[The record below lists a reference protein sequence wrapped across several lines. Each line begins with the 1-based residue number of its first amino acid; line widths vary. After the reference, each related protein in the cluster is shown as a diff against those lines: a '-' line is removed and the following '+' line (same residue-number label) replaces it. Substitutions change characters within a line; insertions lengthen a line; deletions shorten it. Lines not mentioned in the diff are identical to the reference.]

1 MKQSATII
9 WLDQD
14 TLTASFHAVKGFV
27 KYVSADLPKFREML
41 QRLVDLGVRFQ

>member
-1 MKQSATII
+1 MKQTATII

-27 KYVSADLPKFREML
+27 RYVSTDMPKFREML
-41 QRLVDLGVRFQ
+41 QHLVELGFRFQ